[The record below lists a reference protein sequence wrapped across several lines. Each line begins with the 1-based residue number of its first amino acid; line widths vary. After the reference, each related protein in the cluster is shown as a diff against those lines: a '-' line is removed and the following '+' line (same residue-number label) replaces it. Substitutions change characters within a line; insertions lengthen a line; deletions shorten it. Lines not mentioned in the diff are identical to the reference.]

1 MVFEG
6 TCYLTPILGAYLA
19 DAAWG
24 RYKTILAFS
33 GVRARE
39 REGGAPRRA
48 RARVTPRL
56 DRPCPSP
63 LQVYFLGMAAI
74 AASTVIPGLAPTP
87 GTRRT
92 ASLAQN
98 LGFFI
103 PLYIVALGT
112 GGIKPNVSAFGADQ
126 FDESDPADKR

>member
-1 MVFEG
+1 MDV
-6 TCYLTPILGAYLA
+6 
-19 DAAWG
+19 WH
-24 RYKTILAFS
+24 
-33 GVRARE
+33 
-39 REGGAPRRA
+39 RR
-48 RARVTPRL
+48 PPCGIRL
-56 DRPCPSP
+56 
-63 LQVYFLGMAAI
+63 FGMAAI
-74 AASTVIPGLAPTP
+74 AASTVVPGLAPTP
-87 GTRRT
+87 DTRRT